1 MPTQLRMLVQ
11 NTIQDY
17 PTWRRVFDETL
28 HTLPAAG
35 LTLEWVRQDADDPNQ
50 APQTVWFS
58 LLVKDRA
65 KADAYLSDPANAEV
79 GKRAGAISGQV
90 FYIQD
95 T

>member
-17 PTWRRVFDETL
+17 PTWRKVFDENL
-28 HTLPAAG
+28 HTLPPFG
-35 LTLEWVRQDADDPNQ
+35 LTLEWVRQDADDQNQ
-50 APQTVWFS
+50 VWFS
-58 LLVKDRA
+58 LLVEDRA

-79 GKRAGAISGQV
+79 GQRAGAISGQI

-95 T
+95 PK